1 MIIVKSGLAQFY
13 KTFHQLQLFP
23 LKLTVCLDSL
33 DSTVCEFFFGYIFFS
48 HLISMQV
55 LQMNFI
61 YRFKFSN
68 YWN

>member
-1 MIIVKSGLAQFY
+1 MIIVMSGLAQFY

-23 LKLTVCLDSL
+23 LKLTVIHSL
-33 DSTVCEFFFGYIFFS
+33 DSIVCEFSFGYIFFS

-55 LQMNFI
+55 LQMTFI

>member
-1 MIIVKSGLAQFY
+1 MIIVMSGLAQFH

-23 LKLTVCLDSL
+23 LKLTVIHSL
-33 DSTVCEFFFGYIFFS
+33 DSIVCEFFLGYIFFS